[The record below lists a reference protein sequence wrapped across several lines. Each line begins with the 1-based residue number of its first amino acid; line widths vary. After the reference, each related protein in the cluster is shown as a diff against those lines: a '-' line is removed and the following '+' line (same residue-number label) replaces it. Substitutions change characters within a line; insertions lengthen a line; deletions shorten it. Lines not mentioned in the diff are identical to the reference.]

1 MVTIFLLYTKI
12 NLEDRIIF
20 KWFVLANVFLFI
32 NDLTFY
38 LTVYYPKNHILS
50 NIFLTF
56 ALGYTP
62 YIIWISSII
71 IFLSKIFIRDIF
83 NLFHFA
89 KALPFFI
96 LLNLIITFL
105 FFSSINYEFHYYSW
119 ENISHIIS
127 FMSEFII
134 FDFALLC
141 LIYSE
146 NKGLSLSLFGL
157 ITLISGDFFVNY
169 SFLSQT
175 KILLN
180 YGELLWFLGLIFIW
194 FGIHFIHQ
202 NKNYSMKTWFSKTNT
217 IKNRLAFWSFGTSI
231 FSFLLFFM
239 MAYFFSAVDKQLLLG
254 LPLFVMMY
262 SVIVVTLSIYMGRR
276 FESPFKKLTAN
287 VQALMLKN
295 DKSAIDDNFST
306 QEFIFL
312 QEFIVNA
319 FEVKQQKDRVQ
330 QSLLNLT
337 AQVVHDIRSPL
348 AAINTALS
356 DVKSVPE
363 DKRIMIRNAANRI
376 NDIAN
381 NLLLQSKNDFFNS
394 QNSNSESSDSAELIF
409 VVLDNIVAE
418 KRYEHYKTNVTLLT
432 IVLKHLILMDLLK
445 SP

>member
-1 MVTIFLLYTKI
+1 
-12 NLEDRIIF
+12 
-20 KWFVLANVFLFI
+20 
-32 NDLTFY
+32 
-38 LTVYYPKNHILS
+38 
-50 NIFLTF
+50 
-56 ALGYTP
+56 
-62 YIIWISSII
+62 
-71 IFLSKIFIRDIF
+71 
-83 NLFHFA
+83 
-89 KALPFFI
+89 
-96 LLNLIITFL
+96 
-105 FFSSINYEFHYYSW
+105 
-119 ENISHIIS
+119 
-127 FMSEFII
+127 MSEFII